1 MHNGF
6 IDGFAAI
13 KRDLVL
19 AVNDPLF
26 ERGQIAVAVLQ
37 PRRPHGQ
44 RAISRTTCPAAAVRR
59 RRFVVSE
66 PIGDLPG
73 TWVELPEA
81 SYGVFRKGVTSSCPS
96 PPDHHRKPSYGRRA
110 SQPPSQ
116 ARQAV
121 MEPVP
126 SSAGLRRVP
135 SPAGISGSP
144 VTPGLIPLSP
154 PGQRRTHK
162 ELLVTVPAVRERDPA
177 SRAVSSPRR
186 RRPGRRRTPGSG
198 GRTAAGRLSAA
209 GPRRAG

>member
-1 MHNGF
+1 MFAWCGCCRQVTWTQRHRDPGSAPPDRGLPQHRTGLNDQNLRELAGHISSHLLHNGF

-135 SPAGISGSP
+135 PA
-144 VTPGLIPLSP
+144 L
-154 PGQRRTHK
+154 
-162 ELLVTVPAVRERDPA
+162 
-177 SRAVSSPRR
+177 
-186 RRPGRRRTPGSG
+186 PGSLVHRSLQG
-198 GRTAAGRLSAA
+198 
-209 GPRRAG
+209 